1 VFCRQVHASIF
12 LHSVEG
18 MADTRK
24 GSTMKLD
31 DERTATGQCTRSKSA
46 TQELESE
53 VTTPTQ
59 LTCYGSA
66 PEEHWTELAKFAEDL
81 QDQLV
86 LEEESFP
93 EVQLLTPADLSLLEE
108 IAEGGQA
115 NVFLATCSKF
125 STPAVVKRLK
135 YGPVNLLR
143 LRRRM
148 DRVMRLVRQ
157 HSSAICRVMAVGK
170 DNIGNGWIVMERMNG
185 DLRNLIDHG
194 VRYVGYV
201 DDGQMHYVKPGEMPF
216 DYSDTIKMM
225 MDIARGMEDLHS
237 CGLIHRDLKA
247 SNVLVTPLS
256 LNSRRTEVIGL
267 EQALESF
274 YFYVKV
280 GDYESSGDVVGT
292 GFWRPPEVLQAL
304 QGPTEPAWSREG
316 DVYSF
321 AMLCYELLTGCI
333 PFKCPPSAY
342 SKTIKKVLSG
352 ERPELP
358 PYVNSKMR
366 DLLHCCWHTKPQ
378 KRPGWITIVKSLED
392 EFELHRPS
400 DRNPRLYRRMEFTP
414 KVEEPSTESDTVR
427 EDQSVGS
434 SSTGL
439 LASST
444 EFRPD
449 IDVQSAETS
458 STGVLEIEG
467 PGARSQKILKPLLFD
482 VWNSWDKVPV
492 SEELFL
498 FRSLCIFLGKRY
510 SVKPRAPEVI
520 TMDREIALLFRSYMI
535 STDMISTDMIPAGH
549 LIRFLKRRALGK
561 LAIIWDGVGAK
572 TVITF
577 SEERIAFEKKRAHG
591 KVAVLWK
598 ASIERDSPSNLAKEL
613 NDFRM
618 KLDDMEAAVHS
629 RFQELIIAFDAAV
642 KQDIALEGW
651 AAQSLAASELFEAV
665 VKHVNYN
672 WKFDGPR
679 SRPFGGVHG
688 AHVQA
693 ALDAWHAE
701 SPEGYEAWME
711 TRIAASAQ
719 EAWKVAKNALQ
730 QVEKIMAEFSVFQ
743 LKLHFL
749 VWMFLIE
756 AEWELPAEYEKEYEK
771 YCNYELVDA
780 YPRDRIFDRY
790 FVDFESRHLLQCPQG
805 KQIYDW
811 WVVNRKEYMLNG
823 EEMSDGRF
831 VEMVGIIKKTKC
843 KSQSLDMLVGGWKH
857 SREE

>member
-1 VFCRQVHASIF
+1 M
-12 LHSVEG
+12 E
-18 MADTRK
+18 
-24 GSTMKLD
+24 LD
-31 DERTATGQCTRSKSA
+31 EETTATGQCTRFKSA

-66 PEEHWTELAKFAEDL
+66 PEEHWTELAKVAEDL

-86 LEEESFP
+86 LEEERFP
-93 EVQLLTPADLSLLEE
+93 EVQLLSPADLSLLEE

-115 NVFLATCSKF
+115 HVFLATCSKF

-135 YGPVNLLR
+135 YRQVNLMR
-143 LRRRM
+143 LRMRM
-148 DRVMRLVRQ
+148 DRVMRLVRE

-170 DNIGNGWIVMERMNG
+170 DNVGNGWILMERMNG

-225 MDIARGMEDLHS
+225 MDIARGMEGLHS

-256 LNSRRTEVIGL
+256 LNSRRAEVIGL

-274 YFYVKV
+274 YFYVKI
-280 GDYESSGDVVGT
+280 GDYESSDDVVGT

-304 QGPTEPAWSREG
+304 KDGTKPVWSREG

-321 AMLCYELLTGCI
+321 AMLCYELLTGRI
-333 PFKCPPSAY
+333 PFGDHRLSDY
-342 SKTIKKVLSG
+342 DVVLSG
-352 ERPELP
+352 QRPELP
-358 PYVNSKMR
+358 AHVNSWMR
-366 DLLHCCWHTKPQ
+366 NLLHCCWQTEPQ
-378 KRPGWITIVKSLED
+378 NRPGWTAIIEYLKD
-392 EFELHRPS
+392 EFQLHQPS
-400 DRNPRLYRRMEFTP
+400 DRNPRLYRRLGCTP
-414 KVEEPSTESDTVR
+414 KVEEPSTEPCSDT

-444 EFRPD
+444 EFRLD
-449 IDVQSAETS
+449 IDRQSDETS

-467 PGARSQKILKPLLFD
+467 PGARRQKIPKLLHFD
-482 VWNSWDKVPV
+482 GVDLSDKVPV
-492 SEELFL
+492 CEKFFRNINIFRRSDRIFAAQFL
-498 FRSLCIFLGKRY
+498 IIRTARK
-510 SVKPRAPEVI
+510 VI
-520 TMDREIALLFRSYMI
+520 TMDREIAALPLPECM
-535 STDMISTDMIPAGH
+535 TTVMD
-549 LIRFLKRRALGK
+549 LIFFLKMHALGE

-591 KVAVLWK
+591 KMAVLWK
-598 ASIERDSPSNLAKEL
+598 AGTKRDDNPFKLAEEL
-613 NDFRM
+613 RDFGM
-618 KLDDMEAAVHS
+618 QLNVMEATINS

-642 KQDIALEGW
+642 KQDIGLKCW

-665 VKHVNYN
+665 IKHVNFNLSY
-672 WKFDGPR
+672 
-679 SRPFGGVHG
+679 RPGRRPSG
-688 AHVQA
+688 ANVQG
-693 ALDAWHAE
+693 ALAAWHAE
-701 SPEGYEAWME
+701 SPEGYQAWME
-711 TRIAASAQ
+711 ARMAASAR
-719 EAWKVAKNALQ
+719 EAVKKAWKVAKNALK
-730 QVEKIMAEFSVFQ
+730 QVENIMAEISVFE

-749 VWMFLIE
+749 AWMLLIE
-756 AEWELPAEYEKEYEK
+756 THVDHDTLDRKYCKEYFK
-771 YCNYELVDA
+771 VLAQRN
-780 YPRDRIFDRY
+780 PRDAAGIFNDLLSVRMETCGKCQW
-790 FVDFESRHLLQCPQG
+790 DFESRHLDQCPQG

-811 WVVNRKEYMLNG
+811 WAVKAKHPWIKGEETSIMLNG

-831 VEMVGIIKKTKC
+831 VEMVGIIKKTVHN
-843 KSQSLDMLVGGWKH
+843 SQTLEMLVGGWQH